1 MAEHMTVTE
10 RSVTDRI
17 AISSDMAQ
25 QVTVTIAMSF
35 NME

>member
-1 MAEHMTVTE
+1 MAEHMTDTD

-25 QVTVTIAMSF
+25 QVSY
-35 NME
+35 NSNEL